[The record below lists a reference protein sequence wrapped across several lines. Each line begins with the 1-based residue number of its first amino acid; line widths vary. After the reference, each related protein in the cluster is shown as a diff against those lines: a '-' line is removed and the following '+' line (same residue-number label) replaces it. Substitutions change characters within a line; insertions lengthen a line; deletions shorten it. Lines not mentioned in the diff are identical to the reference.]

1 MPQKAYISYARQ
13 DERIAQRLAQE
24 LRDRGLTVFQ
34 ADRAIAPGESWA
46 ARLQEEIAGS
56 DLVFPI
62 ISRSSEKSEFFASE
76 TALALAEAQ
85 KGKTVVIPV
94 LAERG
99 AELPYFLRRIQA
111 LDFTEPDSEN
121 TQRLLDSLLRFS
133 RNDKT
138 QSPDSFA
145 RDAAAQLEAL
155 RSSKHSLDVEKA
167 ILTERRALWSS
178 TVAVAVGV
186 LSTVLAAL
194 AGFLTLSD
202 FKTFFKNGSDLQFIL
217 GVLFGIASSGVAF
230 WLFSRRSPDRS
241 RHHRGEDA

>member
-1 MPQKAYISYARQ
+1 MPLKAYISHARL
-13 DERIAQRLAQE
+13 DEPVAQRLAQV
-24 LRDRGLTVFQ
+24 LRKRGLAVFQ
-34 ADRAIAPGESWA
+34 ADTAIAPGESWA

-85 KGKTVVIPV
+85 KGKTVVVPV

-121 TQRLLDSLLRFS
+121 TQRLLDSLLRAS
-133 RNDKT
+133 RNIGAH
-138 QSPDSFA
+138 SAELSA
-145 RDAAAQLEAL
+145 RDANAQLEAL
-155 RSSKHSLDVEKA
+155 RSSKRSLEIEQA
-167 ILTERRALWSS
+167 LLTERRALWSS

-202 FKTFFKNGSDLQFIL
+202 FKAFLKDGSNIQFIL

-230 WLFSRRSPDRS
+230 WLFSRRKPDRS
-241 RHHRGEDA
+241 SRHRGEDE